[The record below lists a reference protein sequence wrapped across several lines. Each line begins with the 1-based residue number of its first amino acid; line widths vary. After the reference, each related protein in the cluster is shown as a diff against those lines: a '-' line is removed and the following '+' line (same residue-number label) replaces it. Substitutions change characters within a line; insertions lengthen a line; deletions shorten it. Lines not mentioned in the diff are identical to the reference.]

1 MRHIG
6 RKALAVTVTAI
17 FGLGL
22 LGTAA
27 LAAFA
32 PVSANTASL
41 VPPPPSTAQAEAPKG
56 ASHLKDVLD
65 GLVSKGVITQQQE
78 DAILAALKDQSGD
91 RQRAE
96 LLKKILAGLFD
107 QSASYL
113 GIAPKDLRA
122 KLPGTSLGA
131 IANATAGKSR
141 DGLVTTLVNAAN
153 AAIDKAVTDGKIT
166 QAQADK
172 AKTAVPA
179 QVAKFVD
186 RVWPTPK
193 PKMPSLRA
201 FIGDVMSTSRDY
213 IGISQK
219 DLVAQLRDGKSLG
232 EIATANGKTRDG
244 LVAALMTGA
253 NAKIDKARQDGKLTA
268 DQAAQLRSKVAT
280 EIGTIVDKHGKTPA
294 VKSH

>member
-6 RKALAVTVTAI
+6 RKAVGVTVTAI
-17 FGLGL
+17 FGLGV

-27 LAAFA
+27 LASFA
-32 PVSANTASL
+32 PVSAGTASL
-41 VPPPPSTAQAEAPKG
+41 VPPLAGTAQAEAPKG
-56 ASHLKDVLD
+56 ASHLKEVLD

-78 DAILAALKDQSGD
+78 DAILAALKDQSGG

-96 LLKKILAGLFD
+96 LLKRIFAGLFD
-107 QSASYL
+107 KSATYL
-113 GIAPKDLRA
+113 GMAPKDLRA

-141 DGLVTTLVNAAN
+141 DGLVSTLVDAAN
-153 AAIDKAVTDGKIT
+153 AAIDEAVTDGKVT

-172 AKTAVPA
+172 AKAAAPA
-179 QVAKFVD
+179 RIAKFVD
-186 RVWPTPK
+186 HVWPTPK
-193 PKMPSLRA
+193 PKMPSVRA
-201 FIGDVMSTSRDY
+201 FVGDVMSTSRDY

-219 DLVAQLRDGKSLG
+219 DLVAQLRDGKSLA

-244 LVAALMTGA
+244 LVAALMTSA
-253 NAKIDKARQDGKLTA
+253 NAKIDKAQQGGKLTA
-268 DQAAQLRSKVAT
+268 DQAAQLRSKVAA
-280 EIGTIVDKHGKTPA
+280 EVGAIVDRHGKTPA

>member
-1 MRHIG
+1 MTHIG
-6 RKALAVTVTAI
+6 RKAAAIAITAI

-27 LAAFA
+27 LAAFS
-32 PVSANTASL
+32 PISADTASL
-41 VPPPPSTAQAEAPKG
+41 VPPLSGTTQAEAPKG
-56 ASHLKDVLD
+56 GNHLKDVLD
-65 GLVSKGVITQQQE
+65 ALVSKGVITQQQE
-78 DAILAALKDQSGD
+78 AAILAALKDESGD

-96 LLKKILAGLFD
+96 LLKKIFAGLFD
-107 QSASYL
+107 QSATYL
-113 GIAPKDLRA
+113 GMAPKDLRA

-141 DGLVTTLVNAAN
+141 DGLVTTLVNAVN

-172 AKTAVPA
+172 AKAAAPA
-179 QVAKFVD
+179 RIAKFVD
-186 RVWPTPK
+186 HVWPTPK
-193 PKMPSLRA
+193 PKMPNVRA

-219 DLVAQLRDGKSLG
+219 DLAAQLRDGKSLA
-232 EIATANGKTRDG
+232 EIAAANGKTRDG
-244 LVAALMTGA
+244 LVAALTASA
-253 NAKIDKARQDGKLTA
+253 NAKIDKAVADKKLTT
-268 DQAAQLRSKVAT
+268 DQATQLKARVAT
-280 EIGTIVDKHGKTPA
+280 EIGAIVDRHAKTPA